1 MKIIARNKKAR
12 FNYHILETLEAG
24 LSLNGSEVKSLREGR
39 ASLTESFARIE
50 NGQAT
55 LYGLHIGRYS
65 HLGHEGQE
73 PERPRRLLLHKREIR
88 RLVGKVSEKGLTLI
102 PQALYFNRRG
112 YAKVELGLARG
123 KTLYDKRETIK
134 KRTAQREMER
144 ALAAKRKGG

>member
-73 PERPRRLLLHKREIR
+73 PERPRRL
-88 RLVGKVSEKGLTLI
+88 VGKVSEKGLTLI
-102 PQALYFNRRG
+102 PQVLYFNRRG